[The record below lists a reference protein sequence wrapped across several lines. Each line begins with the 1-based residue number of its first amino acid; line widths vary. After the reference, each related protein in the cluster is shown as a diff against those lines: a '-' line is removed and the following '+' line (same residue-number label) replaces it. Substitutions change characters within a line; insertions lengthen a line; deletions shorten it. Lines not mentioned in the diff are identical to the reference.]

1 MVFVKVRETYD
12 LHTLQ
17 SKMTVIGVHT
27 PSSGIIKRNYPG
39 LLMNCKMYRPV
50 HCDIRL
56 ACASMLP
63 LDPLGVGIT
72 EGDVAP
78 EDVFNPI
85 LYKAVSNK
93 SMSQIEQY
101 INRANDAG
109 WTVRGD
115 SLDSTA
121 DGVMPGGDDFD
132 LYYGLLSNTHD
143 WKHASPQAGLSMSKV
158 SPLVYEVLYNL
169 GDNREDNST
178 NASAAPGINP
188 NGNLETMSQIFFKG
202 KAHPM
207 PLMNCT
213 VPTGTVGSA
222 VGAVLPGFPGSAVA
236 SVSNAQIGVPAPKV
250 MCACICI
257 PPSRL
262 HQLFYRMVVE
272 WTLEF
277 VGLRPLSEIATFAG
291 VAAIGAVQHVQ
302 DYDFGDSKM
311 LVEDT
316 DLVDTTEGSAIH
328 KVM

>member
-12 LHTLQ
+12 LHTLPN
-17 SKMTVIGVHT
+17 KMTVIGVHT
-27 PSSGIIKRNYPG
+27 PSSGIVKRNYPG

-63 LDPLGVGIT
+63 LDPKGIGTT
-72 EGDVAP
+72 EEDVAP

-101 INRANDAG
+101 INRGNDAG

-121 DGVMPGGDDFD
+121 DGLLADDFD

-143 WKHASPQAGLSMSKV
+143 WKHANPQSGLSMSKV
-158 SPLVYEVLYNL
+158 TPLVYEVLYNL
-169 GDNREDNST
+169 GDNREDNNT
-178 NASAAPGINP
+178 NSSATNGIAP
-188 NGNLETMSQIFFKG
+188 NGKLETMTQIFFKG

-213 VPTGTVGSA
+213 TPVGS
-222 VGAVLPGFPGSAVA
+222 VGSDVYQSLAGFGPTDTPA
-236 SVSNAQIGVPAPKV
+236 NAQRGVPAPKV
-250 MCACICI
+250 MCACLCI
-257 PPSRL
+257 PPSRR

-277 VGLRPLSEIATFAG
+277 VGLRPLSEITTFSG
-291 VAAIGAVQHVQ
+291 VASIGQVQHVM
-302 DYDFGDSKM
+302 DYDFGESKT
-311 LVEDT
+311 LIEGT

>member
-12 LHTLQ
+12 LHTLPN
-17 SKMTVIGVHT
+17 KMTVIAVHT
-27 PSSGIIKRNYPG
+27 PKADIVKRNYPG

-63 LDPLGVGIT
+63 LDPKGIGTT
-72 EGDVAP
+72 EDDVAP

-101 INRANDAG
+101 INRNNDSG

-121 DGVMPGGDDFD
+121 GGVMPLGDDFD
-132 LYYGLLSNTHD
+132 LYYGLLANTHD
-143 WKHASPQAGLSMSKV
+143 WKHANPQSGLSMSKV
-158 SPLVYEVLYNL
+158 TPLVYEVLYNL
-169 GDNREDNST
+169 GDNREDNNT
-178 NASAAPGINP
+178 NSSATLGIEPNGTASA
-188 NGNLETMSQIFFKG
+188 MSQIFFKG

-213 VPTGTVGSA
+213 TPIQSSGNLTTRVA
-222 VGAVLPGFPGSAVA
+222 GFSN
-236 SVSNAQIGVPAPKV
+236 SVDPQNAQCGVPAPKV
-250 MCACICI
+250 MCACLCI
-257 PPSRL
+257 PPSRR

-277 VGLRPLSEIATFAG
+277 VGLRPLSEITTFAG
-291 VAAIGAVQHVQ
+291 VAIVGNAQHVM

-311 LVEDT
+311 LTEGT